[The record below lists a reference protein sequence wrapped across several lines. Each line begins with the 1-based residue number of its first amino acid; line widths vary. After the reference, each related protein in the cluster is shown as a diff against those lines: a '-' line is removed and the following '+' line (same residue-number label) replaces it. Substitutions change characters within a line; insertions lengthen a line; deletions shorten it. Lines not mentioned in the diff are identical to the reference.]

1 MTSLFLKHREICLY
15 LFFGVLTTAVNVAVY
30 FVMFEVLMLP
40 NVASSIAAQVAAI
53 LFAYITNKIWVF
65 RSRGWRLRTLIFEIV
80 SFFGCRMASAAFDV
94 LFMWVTVDLLSWWPL
109 WMKIIANVVVVIL
122 NYVASKYLIF
132 RK

>member
-1 MTSLFLKHREICLY
+1 MTSLFLKYREICLY

-30 FVMFEVLMLP
+30 FVMFELLMLP
-40 NVASSIAAQVAAI
+40 NVVSSIAAQVAAI

-109 WMKIIANVVVVIL
+109 WMKIIANAVVVIL

>member
-40 NVASSIAAQVAAI
+40 NVVSSIAAQVAAI

-109 WMKIIANVVVVIL
+109 WMKIIANAVVVIL

-132 RK
+132 RR

>member
-65 RSRGWRLRTLIFEIV
+65 RSRGWRLRTLFFEIV

-109 WMKIIANVVVVIL
+109 WMKIIANAVVIIL

-132 RK
+132 RR